1 MKGKRRINIAALAFL
16 EGVITIFVLLL
27 SLAIISRLL
36 KNVPVGPLVS
46 AMFFAVTLVNLI
58 QMFGYSE
65 TSRLQ
70 MVTHVCHTGIYL
82 LIGLAAAVLGCT
94 FYPMTVATIVCFL
107 VFLSNRIISVI
118 VNRKIYNV
126 LLNAGITL
134 IILYVLFK
142 FISTLEKTDIE
153 LLNVITLVIPFSAWA
168 LLHILK
174 ISFSQI
180 EIPTL
185 QKIIRRTYAARVF
198 FGMILLIVSFSFLFK
213 IVEPDMPGF
222 KDGLWYSF
230 AIVTTIGF
238 GDITAVTSFGKVLSV
253 LLGIYGIVFVALITS
268 IIVNYYNEVA
278 NRTMQQ
284 VDGLPRAEHET
295 GEDIS
300 REHKVKQFCPYCGTK
315 YPKEARFCMFC
326 GSEIEGREE
335 PAKQYPEEKEEIDS

>member
-1 MKGKRRINIAALAFL
+1 MKGKNRINIAALALF

-27 SLAIISRLL
+27 SLAIVSRLT
-36 KNVPVGPLVS
+36 KDVSVGPLV
-46 AMFFAVTLVNLI
+46 AIMFFAVSLVNLI
-58 QMFGYSE
+58 QTFEYRGLSG
-65 TSRLQ
+65 LL

-82 LIGLAAAVLGCT
+82 LIVLAAAVLGCT

-118 VNRKIYNV
+118 ANRKIYNV

-168 LLHILK
+168 MLHILK

-213 IVEPDMPGF
+213 IVEPDMPSYR
-222 KDGLWYSF
+222 DGLWYCF

-238 GDITAVTSFGKVLSV
+238 GDITAVTSFGKALSV

-284 VDGLPRAEHET
+284 ADDLLRAEHGIE
-295 GEDIS
+295 ESIS
-300 REHKVKQFCPYCGTK
+300 KACKVKQFCPYCGTK

-335 PAKQYPEEKEEIDS
+335 SAKQYPEEKEEINS